1 MVRFAALLLA
11 VSLTPAAA
19 EAQSVESFYRG
30 NTVRLVI
37 GVAAGGSYDIDARL
51 VARHLGKHIPGEPK
65 VLPENMPGA
74 SGRLAAN
81 NLFTVAPKDGS
92 VLGAV
97 QETMALGQLVGENGI
112 RYDARGFSWIGTP
125 VQPDDVIAVRADA
138 GVRTIAEAKVK
149 ELAIGATSPTGG
161 NYLYPLLAN
170 RLVGTRFKIVTGYE
184 GGNAIDLAL
193 ERGEVQGRGS
203 NPWSAWKATRPDW
216 VRSGFLIPLV
226 QVTLIKHPDL
236 PNVPRLIDLAPNEAA
251 RSVLMVMSLVA
262 DIGRPIFLPPGVP
275 ADRVAAMRRA
285 FDATMTD
292 PAFLAD
298 AAKLGE
304 EIRPATGEKLDQ
316 LVREVLAT
324 PPATVER
331 LKAVLAVEPAPCDK
345 SPSPEACA
353 AK

>member
-1 MVRFAALLLA
+1 MRFRCLLVCALVA
-11 VSLTPAAA
+11 FSASASA
-19 EAQSVESFYRG
+19 SAQSVDSFYRG
-30 NTVRLVI
+30 SSIRLVI

-51 VARHLGKHIPGEPK
+51 VARHLGDHIPGNPK

-81 NLFTVAPKDGS
+81 YLYTVAAKDGS

-97 QETMALGQLVGENGI
+97 QETAALGQLLGENGV
-112 RYDARGFSWIGTP
+112 RYDAAGFNWVGTP

-138 GVRTIAEAKVK
+138 GVHSIAEAKVK
-149 ELAIGATSPTGG
+149 ELVIGATSPTGG
-161 NYLYPLLAN
+161 NYIYPALVN
-170 RLVGTRFKIVTGYE
+170 RLVGTKFKIVTGYQ

-216 VRSGFLIPLV
+216 VRTGWLIPLV

-236 PNVPRLIDLAPNEAA
+236 PNVPRLIDLAPDEAA
-251 RSVLMVMSLVA
+251 RGVLQTMSLVA

-275 ADRVAAMRRA
+275 SDRVAALRRA
-285 FDATMTD
+285 FDETMTD

-298 AAKLGE
+298 AARLQE
-304 EIRPATGEKLDQ
+304 EVRPASGAALAT

-324 PPATVER
+324 PKPTVER
-331 LKAVLAVEPAPCDK
+331 LKAALAVVGAAGEKAPPK
-345 SPSPEACA
+345 
-353 AK
+353 